1 MRCDCRGSRFIKK
14 GFGLV
19 YRYQDGYAQR
29 DYDGNV
35 AKSSLYPLQAV
46 PACGKGFL
54 RDGFRRHLLGWYTA
68 RHAVQNFMCTVF
80 FTQERGM
87 DEPAEQRPPAHDS
100 AAVCRH
106 GSIHWFRD
114 PPSLDSRK

>member
-19 YRYQDGYAQR
+19 YQYQDGYAHR
-29 DYDGNV
+29 DYDSSV
-35 AKSSLYPLQAV
+35 AKSSLYPLPVV
-46 PACGKGFL
+46 PAWGKGLL
-54 RDGFRRHLLGWYTA
+54 RDGFRRHLLGWYSA
-68 RHAVQNFMCTVF
+68 RHAVHNFMCTVF

-100 AAVCRH
+100 AAARRH
-106 GSIHWFRD
+106 GFIHWFRD
-114 PPSLDSRK
+114 PPSLDTRK